1 MLRKLLTTTAIAALL
16 ATGAVAQDAPAA
28 STETT
33 MAAPGSAL
41 LSSGYVSVDTDNLAT
56 KIIGMPVYSS
66 TAADADNFG
75 EINDLVVNADGTIAA
90 VIIGVGGFLGL
101 GEKGV
106 AISYAELEWTVAEDQ
121 TERFVLNTTREA
133 LEAAPAFEWRDDDM
147 AADNAMAPADP
158 QGTAAEPVTNPD
170 GTTMDR
176 SAMTDFDEL
185 SVTAEDL
192 KGTPVYGVND
202 EEIGTVSDFVLGE
215 DGKTVDALILDV
227 GGFLGLGQKPVA
239 VGFENLDF
247 SVDANNKRYLFINL
261 TREQLE
267 AQPAFNR
274 DTYLGE
280 RDAQRIVV
288 TP

>member
-1 MLRKLLTTTAIAALL
+1 MLRKLLTTTALAALL
-16 ATGAVAQDAPAA
+16 ATGAVAQDAPAT
-28 STETT
+28 TETNI
-33 MAAPGSAL
+33 AAPASAL
-41 LSSGYVSVDTDNLAT
+41 LSSGYASVDTDNLAT

-106 AISYAELEWTVAEDQ
+106 AISYAELEWAVAEDQ

-133 LEAAPAFEWRDDDM
+133 LEAAPAFEWRDDV
-147 AADNAMAPADP
+147 AANGNAMAPAEP
-158 QGTAAEPVTNPD
+158 QGTTAEPLTNPD
-170 GTTMDR
+170 GSKMDR

-202 EEIGTVSDFVLGE
+202 EQIGSVSDFVLGE

-239 VGFENLDF
+239 VGFENLNF
-247 SVDANNKRYLFINL
+247 SVDANNNRYLFVNL
-261 TREQLE
+261 TKEQLE
-267 AQPAFNR
+267 AQPEFNR
-274 DTYLGE
+274 DTYLTE
-280 RDAQRIVV
+280 RDAQRIIIA
-288 TP
+288 P